1 MKILH
6 NSFAV
11 FWKIDATQRTQFM
24 ADHGKLSPD
33 DTARD
38 VAARHAAMF
47 PADVICSV
55 RDASGRFCAFK
66 PVTFKPSA
74 REAAAMV
81 AELNRY
87 RHG

>member
-1 MKILH
+1 
-6 NSFAV
+6 
-11 FWKIDATQRTQFM
+11 M
-24 ADHGKLSPD
+24 ADHGKLSPTE
-33 DTARD
+33 TARD

-47 PADVICSV
+47 PQDVICSV
-55 RDASGRFCAFK
+55 RGSDGRFQPFK
-66 PVTFKPSA
+66 AVTFKPSA